1 MFSVGQRNGIQQR
14 LNSWQDGVSGTNC
27 PIEPGKNWTY
37 AFQMKDQIGS
47 FFYFPSINFQKN
59 AGGFGPIRVH
69 NRKVIAVPFEKPEE
83 EFDLLIGDW
92 SYFNYKLARRI
103 FRLQFQGGPI
113 DRLHMLINGKM
124 PFNNPFRYPHE
135 SFEVEKEGSYTQ
147 QIVLD
152 SLDVHVGQSYSV
164 LVTAD
169 RPVSDYYI
177 VATPSQFTPTPN
189 SDLNGVAVLH
199 YRGSTS
205 KPSGPLPTGPSSTHP
220 TFSIDQARCIR
231 SNMTVG
237 AARPNPQGSFNVT
250 KATISQTFI
259 LHGSDKV
266 LTSYRHL
273 YAINN
278 VSYLTPTTPLELAD
292 YLADGAGVYRL
303 DEFPVN
309 SIKTELVQGT
319 FVASGIHKGWLE
331 IVLVNDLYV
340 YNSWHLDGYGFFVV
354 GFGDGEWSP
363 ASRDTYNIVDPI
375 VRSTVQVYPNGW
387 TTVYVYMDNPG
398 MWNLRSQLL
407 HNWYFGQ
414 ELYVRVLDA
423 DTNPAKEKP
432 PPTNLLRCG
441 VFAAP
446 SPTFT

>member
-1 MFSVGQRNGIQQR
+1 MFSIGQRNGIQQR

-47 FFYFPSINFQKN
+47 FFYFPSINFQKS

-92 SYFNYKLARRI
+92 SYFNYKLARRT
-103 FRLQFQGGPI
+103 FRLQVQGGPI

-135 SFEVEKEGSYTQ
+135 SFEVEK
-147 QIVLD
+147 
-152 SLDVHVGQSYSV
+152 
-164 LVTAD
+164 D

-177 VATPSQFTPTPN
+177 VATPSQFTPTPS

-205 KPSGPLPTGPSSTHP
+205 QPSGPLPADPSSTHP
-220 TFSIDQARCIR
+220 TFSIDQARSIR

-250 KATISQTFI
+250 NATISQTFI

-278 VSYLTPTTPLELAD
+278 VSYLTPTTPLKLAD

-375 VRSTVQVYPNGW
+375 VRSTVQVYPKGW
-387 TTVYVYMDNPG
+387 TAVYVYMDNPG

-407 HNWYFGQ
+407 ENWYFGQ
-414 ELYVRVLDA
+414 ELYVMVRDP

-441 VFAAP
+441 LTSKSVG
-446 SPTFT
+446 STF